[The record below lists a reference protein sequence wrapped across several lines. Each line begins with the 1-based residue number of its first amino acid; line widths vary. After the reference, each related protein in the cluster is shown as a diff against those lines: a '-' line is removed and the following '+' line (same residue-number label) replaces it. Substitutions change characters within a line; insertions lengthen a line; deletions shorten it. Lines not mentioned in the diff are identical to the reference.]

1 MDIDW
6 SYWLGRKYDVM
17 QQNANADT
25 TRANAGMISANAGAN
40 LDKVRAGLLPA
51 ESAAN
56 IGLTNAQA
64 ANTNEQ
70 TKYVGPR
77 AKADIYATTNQG
89 SLYGAQTVGESQLN
103 RLSSI
108 KLGGLGDSTLESRL
122 REILAHVGLG
132 LPAN

>member
-1 MDIDW
+1 MDWD
-6 SYWLGRKYDVM
+6 YWLGRKYDIM

-25 TRANAGMISANAGAN
+25 TRANAGAVSAAAGAN

-56 IGLTNAQA
+56 IGLTRAQA
-64 ANTNEQ
+64 ANTAEQ

-103 RLSSI
+103 RLSDF
-108 KLGGLGDSTLESRL
+108 KLGGLGNSTLESKL
-122 REILAHVGLG
+122 RDILSRVGLG